1 MKEKVFPADTAALDD
16 VLGFAE
22 EALEQAGCNTKM
34 IMQLTVA
41 LEEIFVNVANY
52 AYPKGNGSVRISI
65 EFDNENN
72 SVLFRIADKGIPFD
86 PLAKPDPDITLSA
99 EERQIGGL
107 GIFICKMA
115 MDEISYER
123 KNDENILTM
132 KKILK

>member
-1 MKEKVFPADTAALDD
+1 MKEKIFPADTAALDD

-22 EALEQAGCNTKM
+22 EELEQTGCSAKM
-34 IMQLTVA
+34 LMQLTVA

-52 AYPKGNGSVRISI
+52 AYPEGSGNVRISI
-65 EFDNENN
+65 DFENEN
-72 SVLFRIADKGIPFD
+72 SLVLFRISDKGIPFD

-107 GIFICKMA
+107 GIFICKVT
-115 MDEISYER
+115 MDEVNYER
-123 KNDENILTM
+123 KDDENILTM